1 MDKAFSLMKIF
12 QKSWVHLPIL
22 LILLFWQ
29 FSDLP
34 EKVREK
40 WNTFVSG
47 KLAEVNKQNLSE
59 LVSHTCGRNIDIF
72 LTITQCINAE
82 FPNMSAGPYL
92 GPCNLS
98 KHNLTSRLQSWCS
111 LSDACCLTF
120 YWNWCKKTDV
130 CSF

>member
-12 QKSWVHLPIL
+12 QKSWAHLPIL

-59 LVSHTCGRNIDIF
+59 LVSHVYWLNIDIL
-72 LTITQCINAE
+72 LTITQSINA
-82 FPNMSAGPYL
+82 
-92 GPCNLS
+92 
-98 KHNLTSRLQSWCS
+98 
-111 LSDACCLTF
+111 
-120 YWNWCKKTDV
+120 
-130 CSF
+130 